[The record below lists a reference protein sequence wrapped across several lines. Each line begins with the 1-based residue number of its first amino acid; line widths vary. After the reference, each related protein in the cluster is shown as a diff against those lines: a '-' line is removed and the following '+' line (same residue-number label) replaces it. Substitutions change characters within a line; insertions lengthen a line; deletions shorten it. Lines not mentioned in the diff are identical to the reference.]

1 MEAFHT
7 FRKVHSPGFCTVS
20 KEPMALLDQA
30 TPLVLGPPTTASIK
44 HTMKSH
50 LHYKYTREAFQ
61 AWFPKLFPVIK
72 CPLINFLAPASLFS
86 PQ

>member
-1 MEAFHT
+1 MEAFHP
-7 FRKVHSPGFCTVS
+7 FRKVLSPGFCTVS
-20 KEPMALLDQA
+20 KEPVVLLDQV
-30 TPLVLGPPTTASIK
+30 TPLVFWPPPTANIK

-86 PQ
+86 LQ